1 MILLPSLANWKIPGI
16 PFSRADEHLRGKP
29 PVSIIPQKWD
39 TFHRFIK
46 CTFKMDSQGRVFCGR
61 FIFYF
66 VG

>member
-29 PVSIIPQKWD
+29 PVFIIPQKRQ

-46 CTFKMDSQGRVFCGR
+46 MHF
-61 FIFYF
+61 
-66 VG
+66 